1 MSLRKM
7 QSLMLPKLREK
18 PRRPRAKLMQPKRLL
33 MRQRLRPPSLQA
45 ILLLIKLKQLLSR
58 QRRLNLRK
66 LRLTLKRQKLR
77 LMKQTLR

>member
-1 MSLRKM
+1 
-7 QSLMLPKLREK
+7 MLPRPKEKLR
-18 PRRPRAKLMQPKRLL
+18 RLRVKLMQPRRLL

-45 ILLLIKLKQLLSR
+45 ILPLIKLKQLLSR
-58 QRRLNLRK
+58 QRKLNLRK